1 MASLLLIQYV
11 NTIIVRVP
19 LRLVNALLYG
29 CLCFCAF
36 AGVRSELF
44 YHSLQEL
51 PLCVWNCSPKHK
63 RNEGELMGYTLGQ
76 AAEATGKAKST
87 ILKSINSGR
96 LSAERDAVGNWS
108 IEPSE
113 LHRVYEVLPR
123 ERDERNAAVH
133 GEYHMESEH
142 QAHIRELQARVD
154 LLERLCKQVEG
165 ERDNLREQ
173 NTRLTALLPA
183 PKTEEQPKSL
193 WSRLFGTKN

>member
-11 NTIIVRVP
+11 DTIVRVP
-19 LRLVNALLYG
+19 LCLVNVL
-29 CLCFCAF
+29 LCFCPCSCVF
-36 AGVRSELF
+36 SGVRGELF
-44 YHSLQEL
+44 YRSLQEL
-51 PLCVWNCSPKHK
+51 PLFVWNCSPKHK

-87 ILKSINSGR
+87 ILKSIKAGR

-113 LHRVYEVLPR
+113 LHRVYEPLPR
-123 ERDERNAAVH
+123 EQATGTGMAQ
-133 GEYHMESEH
+133 GEHQKESEH
-142 QAHIRELQARVD
+142 QSHIRELQARVD

-183 PKTEEQPKSL
+183 PKTEESPKGF
-193 WSRLFGTKN
+193 WSRLRGIMN

>member
-1 MASLLLIQYV
+1 
-11 NTIIVRVP
+11 
-19 LRLVNALLYG
+19 
-29 CLCFCAF
+29 
-36 AGVRSELF
+36 
-44 YHSLQEL
+44 
-51 PLCVWNCSPKHK
+51 
-63 RNEGELMGYTLGQ
+63 MGYTLGQ

-87 ILKSINSGR
+87 ILKSIKAGR
-96 LSAERDAVGNWS
+96 ISATKDDTGNWS

-123 ERDERNAAVH
+123 ERDERSSAVH
-133 GEYHMESEH
+133 VAHLSESEH

-183 PKTEEQPKSL
+183 PKTEEQPKGF
-193 WSRLFGTKN
+193 WSRLFGTKD

>member
-1 MASLLLIQYV
+1 
-11 NTIIVRVP
+11 
-19 LRLVNALLYG
+19 
-29 CLCFCAF
+29 
-36 AGVRSELF
+36 
-44 YHSLQEL
+44 
-51 PLCVWNCSPKHK
+51 
-63 RNEGELMGYTLGQ
+63 MGYTLGQ

-87 ILKSINSGR
+87 ILKSIKAGR

-113 LHRVYEVLPR
+113 LHRVYEALPR
-123 ERDERNAAVH
+123 ERDERNGAVH
-133 GEYHMESEH
+133 GEHHKESEH

-183 PKTEEQPKSL
+183 PKKDEPSKGF
-193 WSRLFGTKN
+193 WSRLRDIMN

>member
-1 MASLLLIQYV
+1 
-11 NTIIVRVP
+11 
-19 LRLVNALLYG
+19 
-29 CLCFCAF
+29 
-36 AGVRSELF
+36 
-44 YHSLQEL
+44 
-51 PLCVWNCSPKHK
+51 
-63 RNEGELMGYTLGQ
+63 MGYTLGQ
-76 AAEATGKAKST
+76 ASEATGKAKST
-87 ILKSINSGR
+87 ILKSIKAGR
-96 LSAERDAVGNWS
+96 ISAIKDDTGNWS

-183 PKTEEQPKSL
+183 PKTEEQPKGF
-193 WSRLFGTKN
+193 WSRLRDIMN